1 LVKGTSLLNKR
12 SPEVVLE
19 PNETY
24 WNPARKPTVRIVFDN
39 IIPKAEAIKDVASAD
54 GEIDIVTELTP
65 GEAAQVERSDAASVV
80 ASDAKTVLLGV
91 FNQLSENSKWN
102 DVNLRKAVNYAVD
115 RQGVIDEA
123 MMGYGNL
130 MPATILKGQFGYNS
144 SLTPYPHDAV
154 KAKKL
159 AKNAEDKNV
168 TIVTDEA
175 HKGIADAVAADLKAA
190 GFNASAKVGKPTGP
204 WDIWLV
210 EQFDWSPE
218 FPAAVVHR
226 EFFGPDGIYLKSP
239 GDEPLQDLIQQT
251 MNTVEKAKQEQLT
264 QAIEKHI
271 YDHAD
276 ALLLFAPQ
284 KLYAVRNGVDFTPY
298 KTTVLELAETKVN
311 EDAVATVDGE
321 GAQLVEAGPSE

>member
-1 LVKGTSLLNKR
+1 MLDKR

-19 PNETY
+19 PNEEY
-24 WNPARKPTVRIVFDN
+24 WNPARKPTVRVVFDN
-39 IIPKAEAIKDVASAD
+39 VIPKAEAVKDVGSAD

-65 GEAAQVERSDAASVV
+65 AEAQQVEDSDAANVV
-80 ASDAKTVLLGV
+80 ASDSKTVLLGV
-91 FNQLSENSKWN
+91 FNQTSGDSKWN

-115 RQGVIDEA
+115 RQGVIDDA

-130 MPATILKGQFGYNS
+130 MPATILEGNFGYND
-144 SLTPYPHDAV
+144 SLEPYAHDPEQARR
-154 KAKKL
+154 L
-159 AKNAEDKNV
+159 AKDADKTV

-175 HKGIADAVAADLKAA
+175 HKGVADAVAADLNAA
-190 GFNASAKVGKPTGP
+190 GFDATVKVGEPAGE

-210 EQFDWSPE
+210 EHFDWSPE

-226 EFFGPDGIYLKSP
+226 EFFGDTGGFLKSP
-239 GDEPLQDLIQQT
+239 GDKQLQGLIDQA
-251 MNTVEKAKQEQLT
+251 MSTVDKDEQEEIT

-284 KLYAVRNGVDFTPY
+284 KLYAVRDGVDFTPY
-298 KTTVLELAETKVN
+298 KSTVLELAETM
-311 EDAVATVDGE
+311 VDE
-321 GAQLVEAGPSE
+321 